1 MTKKEFRQSLPLLGY
16 DASDTA
22 AIDAIF
28 DELDADGSG
37 SLVQSELFAKL
48 RQGLSVEIAAEL
60 RAGAVEFETEAKN
73 RIALRSWAPVE
84 GDDAAAQ
91 EEAARRLQ
99 ARQRER
105 KGLSKPNASSTTEE
119 EEKAAVAIQACVR
132 GKLGRKQVHH
142 ASESIT
148 QAADG
153 PGESE

>member
-73 RIALRSWAPVE
+73 RVALRSWAPNPCMHESNLQHATNTINSSNQSIPRCARHV
-84 GDDAAAQ
+84 ALQ
-91 EEAARRLQ
+91 PWCPLRRLS
-99 ARQRER
+99 RGRER
-105 KGLSKPNASSTTEE
+105 
-119 EEKAAVAIQACVR
+119 
-132 GKLGRKQVHH
+132 GR
-142 ASESIT
+142 S
-148 QAADG
+148 
-153 PGESE
+153 